1 MTFPVILTGK
11 ITHGRHLATGFGM
24 PTANTNPVEDTSDLA
39 RGVYYSVITVD
50 ENDYPAIT
58 NLGIRPTVSDDG
70 RVNAE
75 TFIYGYTGDLYGK
88 IAKIKLIGYRR
99 AERRFDSTE
108 ELFLTI
114 ADDIRA
120 GADFHKLPEDA
131 LPATLTSSSMAS
143 V

>member
-11 ITHGRHLATGFGM
+11 ITHGKHLATGFGM
-24 PTANTNPVEDTSDLA
+24 PTANIDPIEDTSDLA
-39 RGVYYSVITVD
+39 HGVYYSVITVD
-50 ENDYPAIT
+50 GKDFPAIT

-75 TFIYGYTGDLYGK
+75 TFIYGYKGDLYGK
-88 IAKIKLIGYRR
+88 NASIKLIGYRR
-99 AERRFDSTE
+99 AERRFDSTG
-108 ELFLTI
+108 ELFRTI

-120 GADFHKLPEDA
+120 GAYFHQLPEDA
-131 LPATLTSSSMAS
+131 LPAALTSSSMAS

>member
-1 MTFPVILTGK
+1 MELPVTITG
-11 ITHGRHLATGFGM
+11 IVRSGNHIGRQFDM
-24 PTANTNPVEDTSDLA
+24 PTANILPGEEFAPLPH
-39 RGVYYSVITVD
+39 GVYFSTITIGDVT
-50 ENDYPAIT
+50 YPGIT
-58 NLGIRPTVSDDG
+58 NLGIRPTVSTNG

-120 GADFHKLPEDA
+120 GADFHQLPEDA